1 MNKKIIKLT
10 DGNYVIRKNNNDNNK
25 PIKKCVIIEFYD
37 DKLINDNL
45 SDDELLDIVAQI
57 VKEKQKKQ
65 KVDELKELQEALQ
78 VVVTEVGLEKPYDLL
93 SYIDRIKV
101 SAKIVNHALE
111 GKIPLTILQ
120 KIRDLGD
127 TDKGRNYLKQI
138 NLYGIY
144 FICENLNDN
153 EVF

>member
-10 DGNYVIRKNNNDNNK
+10 DGNYVIRENNNNNNK

-57 VKEKQKKQ
+57 VKGKQKKQ
-65 KVDELKELQEALQ
+65 KVDELKELQKALQ
-78 VVVTEVGLEKPYDLL
+78 FVVTDVGLEKPYDLL

-101 SAKIVNHALE
+101 SAKIVNHVLE

>member
-10 DGNYVIRKNNNDNNK
+10 DGNYVIRENNNDNNK

-65 KVDELKELQEALQ
+65 KVDELKELQKALQ
-78 VVVTEVGLEKPYDLL
+78 FVVTEVGLEKPYDLL

>member
-78 VVVTEVGLEKPYDLL
+78 FVVTEVGLEKPYDLL

>member
-10 DGNYVIRKNNNDNNK
+10 DGNYVIRENNNDNNK

-78 VVVTEVGLEKPYDLL
+78 FIVTEVGLEKPYDLL

-101 SAKIVNHALE
+101 STKIVNHALE